1 MSFTVKTTGLKEV
14 QTALRTLPD
23 STAKGV
29 MRRVMKRVLIPVR
42 DDARRLAPE
51 DNGELKDSIVI
62 STKLSKS
69 QRRKFKKRNRH
80 DVYVFCGAGPL
91 PQAHL
96 QEYGTSHHSTQP
108 FMRPAW
114 DKNKRDV
121 FDNIRGEM
129 WKEIRKTAARRAK
142 KGK

>member
-14 QTALRTLPD
+14 QDVLRTLPD

-29 MRRVMKRVLIPVR
+29 MRRVMKKSLISVR
-42 DDARRLAPE
+42 DQAKAFAPDDE
-51 DNGELKDSIVI
+51 GELKDSIVI
-62 STKLSKS
+62 STKLSKR
-69 QRRKFKKRNRH
+69 QRRTFRKVNKH

-96 QEYGTSHHSTQP
+96 QEYGTSHHRAQP

-114 DKNKRDV
+114 DANKRQI
-121 FDNIRGEM
+121 FDDMRDEM
-129 WKEIRKTAARRAK
+129 WSEIRKTIARK
-142 KGK
+142 KKRGK